1 MANRPWPGRGVV
13 SRCGFVKAGAIATL
27 ALLTAACGSTAPLSA
42 VGTQASP
49 GAQALGEG
57 LSSGLDTP
65 AGVDG
70 SAAGTGGQPN
80 VAGPTDTGTGGSSGG
95 PAAGPSGAAAPGGT
109 SASGPAAAGG
119 QRAPAVTATSGPAA
133 AAGTGGSKAPAGP
146 GQLPAFPEDGV
157 TSSTITIG
165 GIFPISSG
173 FSQVF
178 NSKELARLITKLV
191 ERTNAQGGI
200 NGRKVRFVW
209 YDDGFDPARGAEV
222 VKKLVEQDKVTAII
236 STVSTF
242 TTQNTAKYL
251 LDRNVVHIA
260 PEGYQPES
268 YSMPNFYPVT
278 NFFDSQGTRIGKY
291 LSCELGIKRVG
302 VWSIGDFPAS
312 KLGGDSIVKAVE
324 ACGGTVV
331 DREDPKFFEADYT
344 PYILRMRA
352 ANPDVIASAM
362 DPLDDAVMV
371 QTAQT
376 QNYRPPKGM
385 MFLSAMSAFK
395 SIAQG
400 MGDFANGFWSVS
412 EFDPSIG
419 ANNPV
424 LSEFLSFAKSIGID
438 GTDRFPLEVWAGWKI
453 FEAGARAAGPELNRT
468 TLRRELDRLDIDL
481 GFACEP
487 FRFRP
492 GPKKQNPCL
501 RVIQWDARKQVW
513 NTVKPFERVVG

>member
-1 MANRPWPGRGVV
+1 M
-13 SRCGFVKAGAIATL
+13 L
-27 ALLTAACGSTAPLSA
+27 ALVAGACGSTAPLTS

-49 GAQALGEG
+49 GAQALGGDAAQG
-57 LSSGLDTP
+57 L
-65 AGVDG
+65 DG
-70 SAAGTGGQPN
+70 SAAGAGGGGAASSSGS
-80 VAGPTDTGTGGSSGG
+80 AGSATGTNPAASGSVPAGTGAAGSPSGAGAAGKGATAGSTATTG
-95 PAAGPSGAAAPGGT
+95 PAAPGSGAGK
-109 SASGPAAAGG
+109 GPAA
-119 QRAPAVTATSGPAA
+119 
-133 AAGTGGSKAPAGP
+133 P

-165 GIFPISSG
+165 GIFPVSSG
-173 FSQVF
+173 MSQVF
-178 NSKELARLITKLV
+178 NSKEVARMVTKLV
-191 ERTNAQGGI
+191 ERTNAAGGI

-209 YDDGFDPARGAEV
+209 YDDGFDPGRGAEA

-236 STVSTF
+236 STMSTF
-242 TTQNTAKYL
+242 TTQSTAKYL
-251 LDRNVVHIA
+251 LDHNVAHIA

-278 NFFDSQGTRIGKY
+278 NFFDVQGARIGKY
-291 LSCELGIKRVG
+291 LTCELGIKRVG
-302 VWSIGDFPAS
+302 VWSIADYPAS
-312 KLGGDSIVKAVE
+312 KLGGDAIVKAVQ

-352 ANPDVIASAM
+352 ANPDVMASAM

-376 QNYRPPKGM
+376 QNYRPAKGM
-385 MFLSAMSAFK
+385 MFISATSAYR

-400 MGDFANGFWSVS
+400 MGSFADGFWSVS
-412 EFDPSIG
+412 EFDASVG
-419 ANNPV
+419 ANSPLLND
-424 LSEFLSFAKSIGID
+424 FLAFAKSIGLD
-438 GTDRFPLEVWAGWKI
+438 GTDRFPLEAWSGWAI
-453 FEAGARAAGPELNRT
+453 FEAAARAAGPELNRT
-468 TLRRELDRLDIDL
+468 TLRRELDKLDIDL

-492 GPKKQNPCL
+492 GPKKANPCL
-501 RVIQWDARKQVW
+501 RVMQWDAKKQVW